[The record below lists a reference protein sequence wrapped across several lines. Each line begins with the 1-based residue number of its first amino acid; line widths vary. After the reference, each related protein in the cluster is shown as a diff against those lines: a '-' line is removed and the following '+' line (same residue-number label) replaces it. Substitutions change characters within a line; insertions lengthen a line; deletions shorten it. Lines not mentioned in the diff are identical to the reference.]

1 MVIDF
6 KNIKVDN
13 KLHNIRQMLV
23 RYLPLVVIQQV
34 SVSTILLFCIERETL
49 LCKYSHIYTSASA
62 SLRQEKQLVFT
73 LSLHV
78 CAILFLFHWQGNRA
92 AEK

>member
-23 RYLPLVVIQQV
+23 WYLPLVVIQQV
-34 SVSTILLFCIERETL
+34 SVSTILLFCIKKETL
-49 LCKYSHIYTSASA
+49 LCKYSHIYTSSSA
-62 SLRQEKQLVFT
+62 SL
-73 LSLHV
+73 
-78 CAILFLFHWQGNRA
+78 
-92 AEK
+92 